1 MGGKKPLNCSTSQI
15 IYKEKYA
22 MNFMNI
28 RSSKRGQ
35 KTGIKLL
42 GILALIFIM
51 LLPATSGFAEESK
64 KGSASGAGTIDQITD
79 NKVVIND
86 SLFKMA
92 LGVKFYTNSKMNS
105 YARRSR
111 FKKGTH
117 VGYEINKNGEVIAIW
132 LERK

>member
-1 MGGKKPLNCSTSQI
+1 MKSMINHKADVLVV
-15 IYKEKYA
+15 
-22 MNFMNI
+22 
-28 RSSKRGQ
+28 
-35 KTGIKLL
+35 LL
-42 GILALIFIM
+42 CLLLLAAI
-51 LLPATSGFAEESK
+51 GFAEESK